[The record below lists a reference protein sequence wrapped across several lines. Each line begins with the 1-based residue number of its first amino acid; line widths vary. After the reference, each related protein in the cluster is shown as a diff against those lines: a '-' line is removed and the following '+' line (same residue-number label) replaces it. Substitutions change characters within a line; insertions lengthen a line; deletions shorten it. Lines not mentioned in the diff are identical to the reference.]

1 MLKYLLQIR
10 TECNHSISH
19 RHESNGIIERLNK
32 EVVRHLRC
40 FINELKKNDKWSKF
54 IPLVQRILNNTIHS
68 VTKCSPSQ
76 LLYGNMVTLDRKL
89 FKSYKSTSSKTID
102 SKSYLAELL
111 DIQQKLLHASQVYLA
126 RRVDK
131 KLAKVKHVIPTKYNV
146 GDYVLIKHPDNQPPN
161 KLDTKWFGPMQV
173 VKANRSQYYLLD
185 LVSGIV
191 IDRHSTFIK
200 PYKQDSNNFSPLE
213 VARRDKQEYI
223 VDKIVAHRLV
233 NPDVNDNL
241 KNNYEFKIRWL
252 GYDDRDDSW
261 IKWKGI
267 NKLQALD
274 IYLKEN
280 KTLAKKF
287 KEKIKE

>member
-1 MLKYLLQIR
+1 VAL
-10 TECNHSISH
+10 
-19 RHESNGIIERLNK
+19 
-32 EVVRHLRC
+32 
-40 FINELKKNDKWSKF
+40 
-54 IPLVQRILNNTIHS
+54 
-68 VTKCSPSQ
+68 
-76 LLYGNMVTLDRKL
+76 
-89 FKSYKSTSSKTID
+89 
-102 SKSYLAELL
+102 
-111 DIQQKLLHASQVYLA
+111 
-126 RRVDK
+126 
-131 KLAKVKHVIPTKYNV
+131 
-146 GDYVLIKHPDNQPPN
+146 
-161 KLDTKWFGPMQV
+161 
-173 VKANRSQYYLLD
+173 
-185 LVSGIV
+185 
-191 IDRHSTFIK
+191 STFIK

-280 KTLAKKF
+280 KTLAKKL
-287 KEKIKE
+287 KEKIEE